1 MVPKAAAKALAKKK
15 AAKKKAAKIT
25 ATWATGKKTTAHSK
39 RIAANRIA
47 AKKIA
52 AKRNKIINRTADVSF
67 PPEPASKRL
76 LQKAAKGYCNEMK
89 PAAFEEA
96 GCAVCG
102 QLTLQNDLLCSLD
115 VLDRECV
122 TRQQRF
128 SSADPIVELPGPVLD
143 DTCDSVCDECETALT
158 TKNMPPFAL
167 ANGFWIGNVPPQ
179 LKNLSFAEGM
189 LIARIR
195 HNRCLIRVS
204 SGRAKMIAN
213 IIMFSNP
220 ILKVYKELPPKKD
233 ELEEILVFIF
243 TGSAQPTPEDFER
256 TPMFVRRN
264 KVAEALEWLKLNHRD
279 YEDIV
284 ISRENL
290 DSYALAGVPVAVD
303 FRRTNKEDGNKL
315 VTQMS
320 VHDSEDDEGTTNG
333 SCPFTVHGLTGPEYE
348 QM

>member
-1 MVPKAAAKALAKKK
+1 M
-15 AAKKKAAKIT
+15 
-25 ATWATGKKTTAHSK
+25 
-39 RIAANRIA
+39 
-47 AKKIA
+47 
-52 AKRNKIINRTADVSF
+52 
-67 PPEPASKRL
+67 
-76 LQKAAKGYCNEMK
+76 
-89 PAAFEEA
+89 
-96 GCAVCG
+96 
-102 QLTLQNDLLCSLD
+102 
-115 VLDRECV
+115 
-122 TRQQRF
+122 
-128 SSADPIVELPGPVLD
+128 D

-158 TKNMPPFAL
+158 TKKMPPFAL
-167 ANGFWIGNVPPQ
+167 ANGFWIGNVPLQ

-189 LIARIR
+189 LLIARIR

-220 ILKVYKELPPKKD
+220 ILKELPSKKD
-233 ELEEILVFIF
+233 ELEEILAFIF
-243 TGSAQPTPEDFER
+243 TGSTQPTPEDFER
-256 TPMFVRRN
+256 TPMFFRHN

-290 DSYALAGVPVAVD
+290 DSYALARVPVAVN

-315 VTQMS
+315 GTQMS

-348 QM
+348 QMDMQALKAKAAVHLLNEGKTLGVGQAANPESMYDNPQAYPQMFPWLFPYGFGGFGKTRIRGRIGEGTHTQNLLLYHDKRF